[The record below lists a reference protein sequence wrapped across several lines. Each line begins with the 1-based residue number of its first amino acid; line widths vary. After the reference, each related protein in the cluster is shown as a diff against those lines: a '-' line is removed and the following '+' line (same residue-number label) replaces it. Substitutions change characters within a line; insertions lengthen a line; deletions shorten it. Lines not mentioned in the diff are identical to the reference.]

1 MINYAYHDDYREDGV
16 RDDRKSTIH
25 VMVHLVVTIFPIH
38 IVIIPVLVKG
48 YLRLIFVAI
57 LFVAALVIIFLHC
70 TCMLLVSNAIA
81 TIYFIHEV
89 FHVFLISVNILIQ
102 NFPALQTN

>member
-1 MINYAYHDDYREDGV
+1 MIDFAYHDDYREDGV
-16 RDDRKSTIH
+16 RDDWKSTIH

-38 IVIIPVLVKG
+38 IVIIPILVKV

-70 TCMLLVSNAIA
+70 TCMLLVSNVIA
-81 TIYFIHEV
+81 TIYFILEV
-89 FHVFLISVNILIQ
+89 SRLHVFLIKVNIL
-102 NFPALQTN
+102 L